1 MMNVTMQTLE
11 NLLTQMTNGEKAQA
25 LQWFA
30 RDLGGALPGIE
41 KDARVCG
48 GSACIVRTRIPIW
61 LLEQSRRLGISES
74 EILQN
79 YPMLRA
85 EDLSNAWA
93 FVRSHQD
100 EINTDIKANEE
111 S

>member
-1 MMNVTMQTLE
+1 MTVVMQTLE
-11 NLLTQMTNGEKAQA
+11 NLLAQMTSGEKAQA

-30 RDLGGALPGIE
+30 RDLGDAFPGIE
-41 KDARVCG
+41 KDIRVCG
-48 GSACIVRTRIPIW
+48 GSACVVRTRVPIW

-74 EILQN
+74 EILRN

-100 EINTDIKANEE
+100 EINTDIQANEE
-111 S
+111 A